1 MNFTR
6 MTLLTASMA
15 LAGALIASPV
25 VAQKAPAT
33 PTTKTKT
40 KTKTVKKKAAPK
52 KAPKTAARQSAAKT
66 APKKTA
72 TKKKTPSACAGLT
85 QSRCKANKVCG
96 WIKPKKAVSTNG
108 RKLTPYCRK
117 VAGIAKKTKKKAK

>member
-25 VAQKAPAT
+25 VAQKAPAA
-33 PTTKTKT
+33 PTT

-52 KAPKTAARQSAAKT
+52 KAPKTASRQSAAKT
-66 APKKTA
+66 A
-72 TKKKTPSACAGLT
+72 TKKKAPSACAGLT

>member
-25 VAQKAPAT
+25 VAQKAPAA
-33 PTTKTKT
+33 PPT

-72 TKKKTPSACAGLT
+72 TKKKAPSACAGLT

>member
-6 MTLLTASMA
+6 MTLLTASMG

-25 VAQKAPAT
+25 VGQKAPAA
-33 PTTKTKT
+33 PTT

-72 TKKKTPSACAGLT
+72 TKKKAPSACAGLT